1 MVQHFIYVAAANL
14 GVSAAQVLLN
24 FGADLNFVDDLA
36 RKAHN
41 CIPEMV
47 TLLEFQVLIAF
58 FWFQGIDVDTTC
70 SEYENGTA
78 LHIAA
83 ANLGV
88 SAAQVLLNFGADLN
102 LVDDLAR
109 KAHDCIPE
117 MHAIGKWL
125 HFWISS
131 FNSSL
136 DLIYC
141 AFAMYWN
148 LTITIGVIW
157 DVKFPFKRRII

>member
-1 MVQHFIYVAAANL
+1 M
-14 GVSAAQVLLN
+14 
-24 FGADLNFVDDLA
+24 
-36 RKAHN
+36 
-41 CIPEMV
+41 
-47 TLLEFQVLIAF
+47 
-58 FWFQGIDVDTTC
+58 DTTC

-125 HFWISS
+125 HFWN
-131 FNSSL
+131 FKLQFKPRL
-136 DLIYC
+136 D
-141 AFAMYWN
+141 
-148 LTITIGVIW
+148 
-157 DVKFPFKRRII
+157 

>member
-1 MVQHFIYVAAANL
+1 M
-14 GVSAAQVLLN
+14 
-24 FGADLNFVDDLA
+24 
-36 RKAHN
+36 
-41 CIPEMV
+41 
-47 TLLEFQVLIAF
+47 
-58 FWFQGIDVDTTC
+58 DTTC

-117 MHAIGKWL
+117 MHAIGGYT
-125 HFWISS
+125 FEISS

-148 LTITIGVIW
+148 LTLGISVIR
-157 DVKFPFKRRII
+157 DLKFPFEAHYLAQFFLDEN